1 MRAAGAENL
10 RVNVLVFE
18 DAIFI
23 RIQKYLRDF
32 LETGLLRC
40 TSHKL

>member
-10 RVNVLVFE
+10 RADVFVFE

-23 RIQKYLRDF
+23 SIQKYLRDF
-32 LETGLLRC
+32 LETSLLRC